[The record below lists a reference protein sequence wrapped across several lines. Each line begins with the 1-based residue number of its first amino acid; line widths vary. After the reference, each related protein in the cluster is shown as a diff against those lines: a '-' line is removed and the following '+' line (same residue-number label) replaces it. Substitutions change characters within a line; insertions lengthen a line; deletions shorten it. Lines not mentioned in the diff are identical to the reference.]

1 MYGEDGE
8 LRKGSAAPSA
18 TDSTG
23 QPGSAR
29 ERERQRERERETTS
43 HRVFTASPTGT
54 GRTGCQRGAVMRP
67 GCALGVLSAANNR
80 GQTW

>member
-29 ERERQRERERETTS
+29 ERERQRERERDHKS
-43 HRVFTASPTGT
+43 PGFYSKPHRDGSYWLPE
-54 GRTGCQRGAVMRP
+54 GRGDEAGMRVGGP
-67 GCALGVLSAANNR
+67 
-80 GQTW
+80 